1 MMLNP
6 LIQFYESL
14 TPQSI
19 AQFSQHYSEDAY
31 FKDPFNEVH
40 NLPAIQRIFTHM
52 FTQVDSPRFMVLE
65 HFEKEK
71 QIMLIW
77 EFHFRGRQPGMR
89 QDQVIRGVSHLKAN
103 AEGKICFHRDYWDA
117 SEELYMNIPGFGL
130 LMRAL
135 RRTLSA

>member
-1 MMLNP
+1 MLNT
-6 LIQFYESL
+6 LIQFYEAL

-19 AQFSQHYSEDAY
+19 AQFSQHYSVDAY
-31 FKDPFNEVH
+31 FKDPFNEVR

-52 FTQVDSPRFMVLE
+52 FTQVDSPRFIVLE
-65 HFEKEK
+65 HFEKEN

-89 QDQVIRGVSHLKAN
+89 QDHVSHLKAN
-103 AEGKICFHRDYWDA
+103 AESKICFHRDYWDA
-117 SEELYMNIPGFGL
+117 TEELYMKIPGLGL

>member
-1 MMLNP
+1 MMLNT
-6 LIQFYESL
+6 LIQFYEAL

-19 AQFSQHYSEDAY
+19 AQFSQHYSVDAY
-31 FKDPFNEVH
+31 FKDPFNEVR

-52 FTQVDSPRFMVLE
+52 FTQVDSPRFIVLE
-65 HFEKEK
+65 HFEKEN

-89 QDQVIRGVSHLKAN
+89 QDHVIRGVSHLKAN
-103 AEGKICFHRDYWDA
+103 AESKICFHRDYWDA
-117 SEELYMNIPGFGL
+117 TEELYMKIPGLGL